1 MINIAHN
8 AKIETIGNVIIE
20 GIDLLGNYD
29 LIIEAI
35 PGTCVI
41 VNAHYPIH
49 LSSNC
54 LFSTKHAAIIDTDSD
69 TGDTGFN
76 LYYFTG
82 ESIVTAREY
91 HSWEAPKTPFEN
103 CFYVHLINWMKY
115 TCTL

>member
-49 LSSNC
+49 LSSNS
-54 LFSTKHAAIIDTDSD
+54 LFSTKL
-69 TGDTGFN
+69 N
-76 LYYFTG
+76 
-82 ESIVTAREY
+82 
-91 HSWEAPKTPFEN
+91 
-103 CFYVHLINWMKY
+103 
-115 TCTL
+115 TLL